1 MTKAK
6 FFIAGKSFLI
16 KALKQANALQNL
28 FCRVERCAAQWVV
41 MNNTDLKAK
50 NPALYE
56 RPPHVAVP
64 VTA

>member
-28 FCRVERCAAQWVV
+28 FCRVEMCAAQWVV
-41 MNNTDLKAK
+41 YAQYRFKG
-50 NPALYE
+50 
-56 RPPHVAVP
+56 
-64 VTA
+64 